1 MMVTCVI
8 FPNASHHLT
17 PSMTPFFGPKPFVII
32 AITISPYSSSMTPY
46 FSLILNLTII
56 FPHRVKERCQCKF
69 HWCCYVECKTC
80 TKSVQLT
87 VCK

>member
-17 PSMTPFFGPKPFVII
+17 PSMTPFFGPKLFVII
-32 AITISPYSSSMTPY
+32 AITISPMTPHT
-46 FSLILNLTII
+46 FHCLILTII
-56 FPHRVKERCQCKF
+56 FPLRVKERCQCKF